1 MTEYRIARPEEEA
14 RLVDFINMVFSMAHC
29 PHDFKTLEPKMYGA
43 PGFAQHHFVAV
54 ENGLIRG
61 VVGLMPMTLRV
72 GEKRLKLGYIGSV
85 SAHPYDKGA
94 GHMKHCMALAL
105 DAARE
110 RGYDLLVLGG
120 QRQRYQ
126 YFGFEQGGMSL
137 RFAVNQR
144 NIRHALGHIDET
156 QVTLRP
162 VTDPA
167 DPALEKLYAL
177 SQRQPLACDRPRE
190 KFWAWMHGGV
200 ARLIAV
206 EDGQGTV
213 TGYIHARENRMLEL
227 GLEDEA
233 LLLPVVKAFARPY
246 DEIVVCAQDYQR
258 HRIRLLRG
266 IAENSAVHDSTML
279 QPLHWAT
286 VIEALLQFKAGYQ
299 ALPAGKRVIAIGE
312 EVLAIEV
319 ADGRVSV
326 GPTAAPADLLCAPLE
341 AISRLFFPSEALLE
355 EDPLLRAWLP
365 LPLDLP
371 GADHF

>member
-1 MTEYRIARPEEEA
+1 MTEYRIARAEEEA

-156 QVTLRP
+156 QVTLR
-162 VTDPA
+162 
-167 DPALEKLYAL
+167 
-177 SQRQPLACDRPRE
+177 
-190 KFWAWMHGGV
+190 
-200 ARLIAV
+200 
-206 EDGQGTV
+206 
-213 TGYIHARENRMLEL
+213 
-227 GLEDEA
+227 
-233 LLLPVVKAFARPY
+233 
-246 DEIVVCAQDYQR
+246 
-258 HRIRLLRG
+258 
-266 IAENSAVHDSTML
+266 
-279 QPLHWAT
+279 
-286 VIEALLQFKAGYQ
+286 
-299 ALPAGKRVIAIGE
+299 
-312 EVLAIEV
+312 
-319 ADGRVSV
+319 
-326 GPTAAPADLLCAPLE
+326 
-341 AISRLFFPSEALLE
+341 
-355 EDPLLRAWLP
+355 
-365 LPLDLP
+365 
-371 GADHF
+371 